1 MVISIFCPFVS
12 LSSCQPTEFD
22 KRLLKIMPIWS
33 QKLHWNIFGHFF
45 YCYVCNLNL
54 FNFLETL
61 PIVLTLAKITW
72 FFDVWHRNCRWL
84 YEWNKVWKIF
94 IGWSIKVNSCVE
106 ICKSYHV
113 KIGKPCLTSLMW
125 LHHQWVEIF
134 GFWSFKLWIWK
145 SSLLLCQYSVRINQS
160 KFQNTG
166 GLPLVWFPQVQI
178 PLVWI

>member
-1 MVISIFCPFVS
+1 MNFNELSTDQGTACQKSMKWQSKKS
-12 LSSCQPTEFD
+12 L
-22 KRLLKIMPIWS
+22 KLNIVPILQFICS
-33 QKLHWNIFGHFF
+33 E
-45 YCYVCNLNL
+45 
-54 FNFLETL
+54 LETL
-61 PIVLTLAKITW
+61 PIIWTLAKITW

-134 GFWSFKLWIWK
+134 GFWSFRLRFWK
-145 SSLLLCQYSVRINQS
+145 SSLLLCQYSVHINQS
-160 KFQNTG
+160 KFQNTSF
-166 GLPLVWFPQVQI
+166 LFPFI
-178 PLVWI
+178 FG